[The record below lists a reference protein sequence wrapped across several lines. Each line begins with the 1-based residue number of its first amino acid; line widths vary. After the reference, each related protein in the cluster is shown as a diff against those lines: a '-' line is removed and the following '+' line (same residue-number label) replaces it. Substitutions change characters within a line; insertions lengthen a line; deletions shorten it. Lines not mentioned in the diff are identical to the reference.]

1 LVITILAIVTTD
13 LLKGVVIGIAAGLF
27 FIIRTNFKS
36 TVTVVSDETSHLVR
50 LRKDVS
56 FLNKPIIKKKLEE
69 IPENGFVIIDVSRA
83 DFIDPDVIEVIEDF
97 TKSAPLKNIRVEVKQ
112 NLYGIKKINTEN

>member
-1 LVITILAIVTTD
+1 
-13 LLKGVVIGIAAGLF
+13 
-27 FIIRTNFKS
+27 
-36 TVTVVSDETSHLVR
+36 VSDETSHLVR

-69 IPENGFVIIDVSRA
+69 MPENGFVIIDVSRA

-112 NLYGIKKINTEN
+112 NLYGPKKINTES

>member
-1 LVITILAIVTTD
+1 LIITILAIVLTD

-112 NLYGIKKINTEN
+112 NLYGPKKINTES